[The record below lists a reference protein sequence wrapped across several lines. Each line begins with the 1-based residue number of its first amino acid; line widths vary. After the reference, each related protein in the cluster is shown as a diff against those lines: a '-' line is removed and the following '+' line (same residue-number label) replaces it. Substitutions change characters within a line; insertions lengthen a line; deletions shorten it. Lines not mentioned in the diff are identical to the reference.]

1 MGYSAVLR
9 IPQYFRN
16 LHRLG
21 EILAVLVRHGF
32 GDLVHRIGL
41 SRYVP
46 TRVQQLVPWLSG
58 AQAPELT
65 LDKRLRRVCEELG
78 TTFIKFGQLV
88 ASRPD
93 IFGSSIAESLR
104 SLQDQAPPFP
114 VEIVRQ
120 VITEELHRPPDDI
133 FASFSEQPLAAGSV
147 AQVHRATLK
156 SGEAVVVKVQR
167 PNIGR
172 MVEADLEILLG
183 LAALIHQNIPES
195 RVFRLTAI
203 VEEFSRH
210 MRAELDFRRE
220 ATNTRKFANNFAAL
234 PNLVVPR
241 VYQDCSSGRVLVED
255 FILGVKADDREAL
268 QRLAID
274 GRQVVETLS
283 TVLLQSIFEHRFFH
297 ADPHPGNILVTAEGR
312 VALIDFGIMGRLDKA
327 RIEQVLQ
334 FLMAILSHDLE
345 RMVRVLR
352 EHALA
357 PLPVDAS
364 AFKTEV
370 AQVLDQYLGQPLGR
384 LRFSALVREMVEL
397 VRRYHI
403 ELPADLFLVG
413 KSVVALEDVAAR
425 LAPDYDP
432 VAAMHPTL
440 MRMYT
445 ASITDPRMYAALLSS
460 AVESYRKLA
469 SDLPDQLRHILREL
483 TQGNFTINST
493 IGNFDDIRRHQNRI
507 VNRILAG
514 VIGTLVTVL
523 GLLLL
528 VADPVTIGHTPG
540 YLLLSIGLILLFCT
554 WRAIA
559 RNDGL

>member
-46 TRVQQLVPWLSG
+46 TRVQQIVPWLGGS
-58 AQAPELT
+58 QSTELT
-65 LDKRLRRVCEELG
+65 IDKRLRRACDELG

-93 IFGSSIAESLR
+93 IFGTAIAESLR

-114 VEIVRQ
+114 VDVARQ
-120 VITEELHRPPDDI
+120 VITEELQRPLSEI
-133 FASFSEQPLAAGSV
+133 FSSFLEQPLAAGSV

-156 SGEAVVVKVQR
+156 SGEEVVVKVQR
-167 PNIGR
+167 PHIER
-172 MVEADLEILLG
+172 MVEADLEILQG

-195 RVFRLTAI
+195 RVFRLTAM
-203 VEEFSRH
+203 VEEFARH

-220 ATNTRKFANNFAAL
+220 ATNTRKFASNFAAL

-241 VYQDCSSGRVLVED
+241 VYQECSSGRVLVED
-255 FILGVKADDREAL
+255 FIAGVKADDREAL
-268 QRLAID
+268 ERLAID
-274 GRQVVETLS
+274 GRQVVDTLS

-345 RMVRVLR
+345 RLVRVLR

-357 PLPVDAS
+357 PLPIDS
-364 AFKTEV
+364 SSFKSEV
-370 AQVLDQYLGQPLGR
+370 AQVLDQYLGQPLGK

-397 VRRYHI
+397 VRRHHI

-413 KSVVALEDVAAR
+413 KSVVALEDVASR
-425 LAPDYDP
+425 LAPEYDP
-432 VAAMHPTL
+432 VAAMQPTIT
-440 MRMYT
+440 RMYT
-445 ASITDPRMYAALLSS
+445 ASITDPRMYATLISS

-469 SDLPDQLRHILREL
+469 SDFPDQVRHILREL

-493 IGNFDDIRRHQNRI
+493 VGNFDDIRRHQNRI
-507 VNRILAG
+507 VNRVLTGAIG
-514 VIGTLVTVL
+514 VLVALL
-523 GLLLL
+523 GLMVL
-528 VADPVTIGHTPG
+528 VLNPVAVGPTPG

-554 WRAIA
+554 WRAIM